1 MKARRLDML
10 RALIWCSV
18 STKAQAEDDKLSLPE
33 QERMS
38 REISKKE
45 GWNTLEVLHVPGH
58 SRRYIDIHECS
69 QDMLANNIDAF
80 DRLLHHWRER
90 DFDVLIVRDG
100 NRFARTQTLHA
111 YVVERT
117 IEMGA
122 RIFSMNDGWV
132 DERNYRMFI
141 AMNGYSAATQVDQL
155 IAGQRATKEAKTANG
170 IFTGS
175 RIPYSHKLIRNE
187 YGRGLRLEIDES
199 KRRLFE
205 DAATILLEGV
215 GWKHIEAELY
225 KRFGHMRT
233 NGNRFTKYYF
243 YHLFHN
249 PWFWGHGARYY
260 KKVELPNGQKTDLW
274 VFDESYPVP
283 QGVLIHR
290 NTHEAVY
297 QGEMAEKVKAELR
310 RRRMAIRGTAR
321 PHRTKKFSGI
331 ILCGYCGFYMVCTSK
346 DGRHAYRCQSKYNA
360 RTRAGCNQSRQITE
374 KKVQSWLHGKL
385 AEMLNTE
392 AADLLARQD
401 GPEYRINRVEILRT
415 EIDEVE
421 TKVRKLI
428 EKQITAPDALASLY
442 DEQLRTFADQLKIL
456 RTNLLEAER
465 AEKQRDK
472 TGVQHAYKQLK
483 QFESLDSFW
492 EQPETSINQLL
503 YRLMG
508 NRRLVVLDRQ
518 IVGTT
523 DAP

>member
-1 MKARRLDML
+1 ML

-38 REISKKE
+38 REISKQE

-117 IEMGA
+117 IGIGA

-155 IAGQRATKEAKTANG
+155 IEGQRATKEAKTANG

-175 RIPYSHKLIRNE
+175 KVPYSHKLIRNE
-187 YGRGLRLEIDES
+187 YGRGLRLEVDES

-205 DAATILLEGV
+205 DAATLLLEGV
-215 GWKHIEAELY
+215 GWKNVETEMYA
-225 KRFGHMRT
+225 RFGHSRAD
-233 NGNRFTKYYF
+233 GKRFKTYFF
-243 YHLFHN
+243 YHMLHN

-260 KKVELPNGQKTDLW
+260 KKASLPNGQKTDLW
-274 VFDESYPVP
+274 VFDESHPVP
-283 QGVLIHR
+283 QGILIHR

-297 QGEMAEKVKAELR
+297 QGDLAEKVKAELR

-321 PHRTKKFSGI
+321 PHRSKKFTGL
-331 ILCGYCGFYMVCTSK
+331 ILCGYCGFYMVYDQNK
-346 DGRHAYRCQSKYNA
+346 GRGYYRCRSKYNA
-360 RTRAGCNQSRQITE
+360 RTRPGCDQFRHITD
-374 KKVQSWLHGKL
+374 KRVQNWIHAKL
-385 AEMLNTE
+385 AEMLATE
-392 AADLLARQD
+392 SVDLLSRED
-401 GPEYRINRVEILRT
+401 GPIPKVNRAEILRT
-415 EIDEVE
+415 EINDVE
-421 TKVRKLI
+421 AKVRKLI

-442 DEQLRTFADQLKIL
+442 DEQLRVFADQLKIL

-503 YRLMG
+503 YRLTG
-508 NRRLVVLDRQ
+508 NRRLVVMDGQ
-518 IVGTT
+518 VVGTT